1 VKIMITRWN
10 VMFSAMAIVFAVSVH
25 GQTESDPAARC
36 SALSSLEVPGYAL
49 EVTKAEWHAAGE
61 TQAQPGQ
68 MRMPAMNLPAYC
80 RIDGMLDR
88 RVGDKGVTYGTGFA
102 IALPDAWNGRFLMQ
116 GGGGLNGTVQMPL
129 GMVAAGGKPG
139 LARGF
144 AVASTDTGHQSKGGG
159 GFDATFMQDQ
169 QAALDFAYVAIGK
182 VASLSKRIIAQYY
195 GKEADHAYFT
205 GCSTGGREAMLM
217 TQRYPTYFDGIV
229 AGAPAMRTGHSNLA
243 LRFMAVT
250 YNQIAPRDAQGKPIT
265 AQALSDS
272 DRKLVLD
279 GILAACDADDGLK
292 DGMIFDPIV
301 CKFDL
306 ETLVCKGAKAEDCLS
321 AQQAAA
327 IKKAFAGPKDSRGN
341 QVYPGFLYDTGI
353 AAARGIPG
361 VLRQPSPPGPPVQSL
376 EMDIDRE
383 ARAADIDPQS
393 ILTDTGSWTNLDT
406 FSGRGGKL
414 IFFHGVS
421 DAWFS
426 ALDTVG
432 YYEAMARNNGGL
444 EKVRDWSRLFLTPGM
459 AHCGGGEATLDSFDL
474 LSAVVDWVEKGS
486 TPDAVKATGQS
497 LPGRSRPLCPHPQ
510 HTHYKGEGDP
520 QDASSFECR

>member
-1 VKIMITRWN
+1 MITQRN
-10 VMFSAMAIVFAVSVH
+10 AVMGAMAIAFAFSAF
-25 GQTESDPAARC
+25 GQAKPDPAAHC
-36 SALSSLEVPGYAL
+36 SALSGLQVPGFAL
-49 EVTKAEWHAAGE
+49 EVTKAEWHAAGKSP
-61 TQAQPGQ
+61 AQPGQ
-68 MRMPAMNLPAYC
+68 MRMPAMDLPAYC
-80 RIDGMLDR
+80 RVDGILDR
-88 RVGDKGVTYGTGFA
+88 RVGDQGVSYGIGFA
-102 IALPDAWNGRFLMQ
+102 IALPDQWNGRFLMQ

-159 GFDATFMQDQ
+159 GFDASFMRDQ

-195 GKEADHAYFT
+195 GKPAGHAYFA

-217 TQRYPTYFDGIV
+217 AQRYPTYFDGIV

-250 YNQIAPRDAQGKPIT
+250 YNQIAPRNAQGKPIT
-265 AQALSDS
+265 AEALSES

-292 DGMIFDPIV
+292 DGMIFNPIA
-301 CKFDL
+301 CKFDP
-306 ETLVCKGAKAEDCLS
+306 ETLVCKGVKAEGCLS

-353 AAARGIPG
+353 AAAQGITG
-361 VLRQPSPPGPPVQSL
+361 VLRRPSPPGPPVEAL
-376 EMDIDRE
+376 EMDVDHE
-383 ARAADIDPQS
+383 ARATDTDPQS
-393 ILTDTGSWTNLDT
+393 ILTDTATWTNLDT

-414 IFFHGVS
+414 VFFHGVS
-421 DAWFS
+421 DPWFS

-432 YYEAMARNNGGL
+432 YYEAVARDNGGL
-444 EKVRDWSRLFLTPGM
+444 GKVRDWSRLFLVPGM
-459 AHCGGGEATLDSFDL
+459 GHCGGGAATLDTFDL
-474 LSAVVDWVEKGS
+474 LSAVVDWVEQGS
-486 TPDAVKATGQS
+486 APDAVKATGQT
-497 LPGRSRPLCPHPQ
+497 LPGRSRPLCPLPQ
-510 HTHYKGEGDP
+510 HTHYKGQGNP
-520 QDASSFECR
+520 QDAANFECR